1 MRLGRV
7 SLLLGAG
14 LLSGLVLV
22 AAAAGTTSTQSPKVR
37 HLQLPVAALAVDG
50 SRIAYALSSRY
61 ATKANTT
68 KVVVWN
74 VRTGK
79 TVKFSGK
86 KTAAADT
93 SSTGAGVFQLAI
105 AGSRVAWLMNVGG
118 NLEGD
123 DYLFTSSLTNPIE
136 HQVAS
141 EIRTGDGC
149 PGRDNRCAGEWL
161 GGLVGSGNLIAVNR
175 WTTDA
180 DIAVTAGEL
189 DVLSGGRLKKVATGA
204 GTVQAAVADGGRVA
218 VLRTDGTVAL
228 YSAAG
233 QLLLRRCIP
242 RRTRKRLR
250 SRARAS
256 WWVPR
261 RDSLSCTTPTPG
273 RCARRSPRTRRS
285 ARLARLRATSM
296 PKAISPSTRRG
307 MLESLHAVNLSTGK
321 DRVIAKPRGGVVLA
335 QIDSAGLAYAG
346 NGFGTH
352 YGKGTLVFIPF
363 AKIKAAIS

>member
-233 QLLLRRCIP
+233 QLLLTVHTPPNTQTVALQGKSLVVGTKTRQLELYNAHTGSLRKTFTAHSTVSAPGKAP
-242 RRTRKRLR
+242 RNLD
-250 SRARAS
+250 AQGNIAIY
-256 WWVPR
+256 
-261 RDSLSCTTPTPG
+261 TTG
-273 RCARRSPRTRRS
+273 NA
-285 ARLARLRATSM
+285 
-296 PKAISPSTRRG
+296 G
-307 MLESLHAVNLSTGK
+307 ELHAVNLSTGK